1 MTGFVKAGER
11 IFFSKTINQNA
22 TLWCLQKKKMFA
34 YVLLGA
40 IAVVVLFV
48 RPNPPTEEL
57 GLEQWDFKIDGRTG
71 IVRKKQYVSDDEG
84 DASDD
89 DASDDDASDDDASD
103 DRYNSDED
111 RAAQSIQRHWQR
123 HWQRRYFCRVRAAKV
138 LQRWWRTCTTTSPV
152 PETPSEESY
161 DMIDSVENSE
171 ADDATDDDE
180 TSDDETSDDA
190 DDSGSETTPATPA
203 ATPNEASD
211 DDEDD
216 DELSANAEEKYP
228 DTSDK
233 DAEWTTRRG
242 KGLRRLWK
250 DIRQGLDD
258 DERAVGKVVYRAA
271 KDAMGR
277 STLRNAWHALAGRGR
292 SPPDVLDPDFC
303 PERVRARWYA
313 PHIWVTGEEDFAPAE
328 VEWVRSLRKWVE
340 KR

>member
-1 MTGFVKAGER
+1 
-11 IFFSKTINQNA
+11 
-22 TLWCLQKKKMFA
+22 MFA

-71 IVRKKQYVSDDEG
+71 IVRKKQYLSDE
-84 DASDD
+84 SD
-89 DASDDDASDDDASD
+89 DASDSD

-123 HWQRRYFCRVRAAKV
+123 RYFCRKRAAKV
-138 LQRWWRTCTTTSPV
+138 LQRWWRTCTTASPV

-171 ADDATDDDE
+171 ADDDE
-180 TSDDETSDDA
+180 TSESD
-190 DDSGSETTPATPA
+190 DDSGSETAPATPA
-203 ATPNEASD
+203 DTSNEASD
-211 DDEDD
+211 DDDD
-216 DELSANAEEKYP
+216 DETSENAEEKYP
-228 DTSDK
+228 DTSDDAN
-233 DAEWTTRRG
+233 DAEWSTRRG

>member
-1 MTGFVKAGER
+1 
-11 IFFSKTINQNA
+11 
-22 TLWCLQKKKMFA
+22 
-34 YVLLGA
+34 
-40 IAVVVLFV
+40 
-48 RPNPPTEEL
+48 
-57 GLEQWDFKIDGRTG
+57 
-71 IVRKKQYVSDDEG
+71 
-84 DASDD
+84 
-89 DASDDDASDDDASD
+89 
-103 DRYNSDED
+103 
-111 RAAQSIQRHWQR
+111 
-123 HWQRRYFCRVRAAKV
+123 
-138 LQRWWRTCTTTSPV
+138 
-152 PETPSEESY
+152 
-161 DMIDSVENSE
+161 MIDSVENSE
-171 ADDATDDDE
+171 ADDDVTDDVTDDVADDE
-180 TSDDETSDDA
+180 TSDDETGA
-190 DDSGSETTPATPA
+190 DDSGSETAPATPA
-203 ATPNEASD
+203 DTSNEASD
-211 DDEDD
+211 DETS
-216 DELSANAEEKYP
+216 ENAEEKYP
-228 DTSDK
+228 DTSDEAK

>member
-1 MTGFVKAGER
+1 
-11 IFFSKTINQNA
+11 
-22 TLWCLQKKKMFA
+22 MFA

-57 GLEQWDFKIDGRTG
+57 GLEKWDFKTDGRTG
-71 IVRKKQYVSDDEG
+71 IVRKKQYVSGSDE
-84 DASDD
+84 SDESD
-89 DASDDDASDDDASD
+89 DASDSD

-138 LQRWWRTCTTTSPV
+138 LQRWWRTCTTASPV
-152 PETPSEESY
+152 PETLSEESY

-171 ADDATDDDE
+171 ADDDATDDDADNDE

-190 DDSGSETTPATPA
+190 DDSGSETAPATPA

-211 DDEDD
+211 DDDDD
-216 DELSANAEEKYP
+216 DESSANAEEKYP
-228 DTSDK
+228 DTSDEAK